1 MKKLIALLFTAL
13 ALTACSS
20 TPRMSNADRLAL
32 YQSHAGEPVNSFRLD
47 RSFTWTSLG
56 DDGLAVWTGANRGHL
71 LEFRSRC
78 NGLGFASR
86 INITNSMNQVTAR
99 FDSVQLRNAPGA
111 PVQSCRIWTIRPLD
125 VRALNDSKREIRNA
139 ETVER
144 DPSVTAEQE

>member
-1 MKKLIALLFTAL
+1 MKKLLALLFTAL

-47 RSFTWTSLG
+47 RNFTWTSLG

-99 FDSVQLRNAPGA
+99 FDSVQLRNAPGG

-144 DPSVTAEQE
+144 DPGVTAEQE

>member
-1 MKKLIALLFTAL
+1 MKKLLALIFTAL
-13 ALTACSS
+13 ALTACS
-20 TPRMSNADRLAL
+20 TAPRMSNADRLAL

-47 RSFTWTSLG
+47 RNFTWTSLG
-56 DDGLAVWTGANRGHL
+56 DDALAVWTGSNRGHL

-78 NGLGFASR
+78 TGLAFATR
-86 INITNSMNQVTAR
+86 INITNSVNQVTAR

-139 ETVER
+139 DAVER
-144 DPSVTAEQE
+144 DPGVTAEQE